1 MAAKGQKLLG
11 TTLTGALAIETIGA
25 IDPFGGQTYL
35 PSPRR
40 YAATWVVWFVLGMI
54 AAAGGKAADMA
65 GQFSVLVLTTMIFVG
80 PFGKKAITFFRGVA
94 SGVGSAPAQ
103 TTPAA
108 PPGTAHRPGPQPQGR
123 PARPS

>member
-11 TTLTGALAIETIGA
+11 TTLTGALAVETIGA
-25 IDPFGGQTYL
+25 IDPFGGKTFL

-54 AAAGGKAADMA
+54 AAGGGKAADMA

-94 SGVGSAPAQ
+94 SGVSSVPE
-103 TTPAA
+103 TA
-108 PPGTAHRPGPQPQGR
+108 PPAPPPGNAHKPGPQPQGR